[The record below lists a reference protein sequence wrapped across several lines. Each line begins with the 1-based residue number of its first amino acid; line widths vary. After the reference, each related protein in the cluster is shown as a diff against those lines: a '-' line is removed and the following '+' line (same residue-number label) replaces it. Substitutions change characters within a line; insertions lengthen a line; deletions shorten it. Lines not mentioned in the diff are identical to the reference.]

1 MHCCKYFLP
10 DICNVVMNSLSCMFY
25 SLTFA
30 IIILPKSF
38 YAVCLSC
45 VYLTR
50 IVLHLFL
57 VSFKYWNPSFSIVF
71 PYGHWRLENHCIL
84 SHHENM
90 VKWLQN
96 HLKILKF
103 DLCEHH
109 LRLMAY
115 AGMEYIP
122 LNSNGENKLLIFL
135 LRCRTKSKQMWI
147 IHLIVLIKFH
157 TSYYIRPHLK
167 HPVLEFLASNRCEI
181 VAKKL
186 YVLWAQNLLLLL
198 IHIQWGF

>member
-10 DICNVVMNSLSCMFY
+10 DIINVVMNSLSCMFY
-25 SLTFA
+25 LLTFA

-84 SHHENM
+84 RHHENT

-109 LRLMAY
+109 LRLMVW
-115 AGMEYIP
+115 
-122 LNSNGENKLLIFL
+122 NIFL
-135 LRCRTKSKQMWI
+135 WIAMEKTSSWYFFWDVEQNQSKCGLFI
-147 IHLIVLIKFH
+147 
-157 TSYYIRPHLK
+157 
-167 HPVLEFLASNRCEI
+167 
-181 VAKKL
+181 
-186 YVLWAQNLLLLL
+186 
-198 IHIQWGF
+198 